1 MTAEIQRAPEAAP
14 KQEAKK
20 DFDQM
25 VETALVDKRLNQ
37 KERGEILAVLEAKN
51 TAKETIKAE
60 TVAKLESFLNGA
72 QWWSDFEKTKTVLL
86 EKIWANKQIS
96 ESGPVSTQDSLQ
108 KWEEIVQSVSV
119 ETTPTNTPT
128 QTPNNTTEKESWMID
143 KTWKIIRSWVDTV
156 KNIFLPKIDLSVLP
170 GTDKKIIEE
179 LQTAGFTLTP
189 IEGKSSIY
197 EVDMLGIGDKSTL
210 TIQGE
215 KMKFTTNRVM
225 ENGKQK
231 EFEFK
236 DVTDAKDKLAQINE
250 YIKVSFEIKPLDE
263 KYHKDFQEQDRYDAL
278 SKQKASLENTLWIS
292 ASWNPSASAK

>member
-1 MTAEIQRAPEAAP
+1 MAEIQRTSEATP
-14 KQEAKK
+14 KQEIKT
-20 DFDQM
+20 DFNQM
-25 VETALVDKRLNQ
+25 VETALADKRLNRE
-37 KERGEILAVLEAKN
+37 ERGEILSVIDKMNSE
-51 TAKETIKAE
+51 KETINSQ
-60 TVAKLESFLNGA
+60 TVAKLEAFLKGA
-72 QWWSDFEKTKTVLL
+72 QWWTDFEKTKQVLL
-86 EKIWANKQIS
+86 EKMAINKQIS
-96 ESGPVSTQDSLQ
+96 ESWLVSNQESLK

-128 QTPNNTTEKESWMID
+128 QTPNNTIEKESWMID

-156 KNIFLPKIDLSVLP
+156 KNIFSSKIDLSTLP
-170 GTDKKIIEE
+170 ETDKKIIED

-189 IEGKSSIY
+189 IEGKSSTY
-197 EVDMLGIGDKSTL
+197 EVDMLGIGDESTL
-210 TIQGE
+210 TIQE
-215 KMKFTTNRVM
+215 DKKMKFTTNRVM